1 MNIRPSEN
9 KRYLN
14 DVLDEFLNFEA
25 KHDLFS
31 FEIEGIP
38 VWELVRYY
46 VYNKIKAELCV
57 GNIPKNDGK
66 ITKLFNG
73 LTCFLK
79 SLYYKNPFSQKGQ
92 SEILFLNHPRR
103 KKNQGVYEDIYTDNF
118 LPYLKSSYSVFEIS
132 FNFNHLTPINTSNL
146 YYLDF
151 IEFAE
156 RIRSNIY
163 IDKKCL
169 NGSHDRIKTIEAA
182 IKKRWNVTGLNLEEY
197 IANSINRYKR
207 VEPLVSKLLDKH
219 NPKKLVSVV
228 SYSINNL
235 IVNSIA
241 NRKGIQTIELQHGT
255 VGNLHIAY
263 NYPKGVKT
271 QCFPKY
277 FYSWGSFWTQNA
289 RLPIKKSNII
299 EVGFPYIEQY
309 QQKFNAN
316 KKQKQIIVLSQMKEH
331 LALFT
336 KDLAKLLPEYKII
349 FKAHPAEY
357 TVASS
362 RYSLFNE
369 TGNVQIVDH
378 DDINLYEFFTK
389 SKFVVGINST
399 ALIEALAFNASII
412 IVKYSGW
419 EYFES
424 LEESENIS
432 FVTDIH
438 QAKNIIE
445 KNKVK
450 VDISTGKNIYFKAN
464 SLKCLI
470 KELER
475 NI

>member
-1 MNIRPSEN
+1 MNISTPEN
-9 KRYLN
+9 KRYLK
-14 DVLDEFLNFEA
+14 DILDEFLNFETEQ
-25 KHDLFS
+25 DLFS

-38 VWELVRYY
+38 IWELIRYY
-46 VYNKIKAELCV
+46 VYNRIKAELCV
-57 GNIPKNDGK
+57 GNITKNDEK

-73 LTCFLK
+73 LTCFIK
-79 SLYYKNPFSQKGQ
+79 SLFYKNPFSEKGQ
-92 SEILFLNHPRR
+92 SEILLFNHPRR
-103 KKNQGVYEDIYTDNF
+103 KKNQGVYEDIYTDSF
-118 LPYLKSSYSVFEIS
+118 LPYLKNSYSVFEIS
-132 FNFNHLTPINTSNL
+132 FNFNHLTPTNTSNL

-156 RIRSNIY
+156 RIRSNIH

-169 NGSHDRIKTIEAA
+169 NGSHDRIKAIEAA
-182 IKKRWNVTGLNLEEY
+182 IKKRWNVTGLNLEAN

-219 NPKKLVSVV
+219 KPKKLVSVV

-263 NYPKGVKT
+263 NYPMGVKT
-271 QCFPKY
+271 QCFPRY
-277 FYSWGSFWTQNA
+277 FYSWGAFWTQNA
-289 RLPIKKSNII
+289 RLPINKSNII
-299 EVGFPYIEQY
+299 EIGFPYIEQY
-309 QQKFNAN
+309 QQKYDAN
-316 KKQKQIIVLSQMKEH
+316 KKQKQIIVLSQMRED
-331 LALFT
+331 LALFA
-336 KDLAKLLPEYKII
+336 KNLAKLLPKYKII

-357 TVASS
+357 KVASS
-362 RYSLFNE
+362 RYSFLNE
-369 TGNVQIVDH
+369 TGNIQVVDY
-378 DDINLYEFFTK
+378 DDINLYEYFSK
-389 SKFVVGINST
+389 SEFVVGIYST

-424 LEESENIS
+424 LEESEKIS

-438 QAKNIIE
+438 EAKNIIE

-450 VDISTGKNIYFKAN
+450 VDISTVQNAYFKEN

-470 KELER
+470 KELGR